1 MKTLMIKDLTA
12 SVELDSKAMAVVA
25 GGHSSCLRHRRRKP
39 HWGPSSLSL
48 SVTDIDT
55 KSVIADQD
63 LVQVMDVS
71 TATGINAAFV
81 SGLTSNVASTQQGS
95 NNISIA

>member
-12 SVELDSKAMAVVA
+12 SVELDSKAMTAVA
-25 GGHSSCLRHRRRKP
+25 GGLHRRRP
-39 HWGPSSLSL
+39 YYGAPSLSF
-48 SVTDIDT
+48 SIIDIDT

-63 LVQVMDVS
+63 LAQVMNVS

-81 SGLTSNVASTQQGS
+81 SGLTSNVASFQEGS
-95 NNISIA
+95 NNIAIG

>member
-12 SVELDSKAMAVVA
+12 NVELDSKAMTAVS
-25 GGHSSCLRHRRRKP
+25 GGLYLGHVSRPYRG
-39 HWGPSSLSL
+39 GPKLSL

-55 KSVIADQD
+55 TSVIADQN
-63 LVQVMDVS
+63 LAQVMNVS
-71 TATGINAAFV
+71 TVTGANAAFV
-81 SGLTSNVASTQQGS
+81 DHLQSNVFTSQQGA

>member
-12 SVELDSKAMAVVA
+12 NVELDSKAMAAVA
-25 GGHSSCLRHRRRKP
+25 GGRHRRLSY
-39 HWGPSSLSL
+39 WGGPSLSL

-55 KSVIADQD
+55 KSVIADQN
-63 LVQVMDVS
+63 LAQVANVS

-81 SGLTSNVASTQQGS
+81 SGLTSNVSTVQQGE
-95 NNISIA
+95 NNIFVS

>member
-12 SVELDSKAMAVVA
+12 NVELDSKAMTAVS
-25 GGHSSCLRHRRRKP
+25 GGRHLGCVRRP
-39 HWGPSSLSL
+39 YTGGPKLSL

-55 KSVIADQD
+55 TSVIADQN
-63 LVQVMDVS
+63 LAQVMNVS
-71 TATGINAAFV
+71 TVTGANAAFV
-81 SGLTSNVASTQQGS
+81 DHLSSNVFTSQQGA

>member
-12 SVELDSKAMAVVA
+12 NVELDSKAMTAVS
-25 GGHSSCLRHRRRKP
+25 GGLYLGRVRRP
-39 HWGPSSLSL
+39 YFGGPKLSL

-55 KSVIADQD
+55 TSVIADQN
-63 LVQVMDVS
+63 LAQVTNVS
-71 TATGINAAFV
+71 TVTGANAAFV
-81 SGLTSNVASTQQGS
+81 DHLQSNVFASQQGA